1 MPTEKDNVEIRLLL
15 FGKARD
21 IVGLELLKE
30 EIPRIITVKD
40 LYKIVFEKAICPPL
54 LSIKNSCIL
63 AVDHKYLNICNE
75 EEIVLNEN
83 SEIAIIPPI
92 SGG

>member
-1 MPTEKDNVEIRLLL
+1 MPTEKDNVEVRLLF

-30 EIPRIITVKD
+30 EIPRIITVKE
-40 LYKIVFEKAICPPL
+40 LYKIVFEKICPPL

-63 AVDHKYLNICNE
+63 AVDHKYLNNCTE